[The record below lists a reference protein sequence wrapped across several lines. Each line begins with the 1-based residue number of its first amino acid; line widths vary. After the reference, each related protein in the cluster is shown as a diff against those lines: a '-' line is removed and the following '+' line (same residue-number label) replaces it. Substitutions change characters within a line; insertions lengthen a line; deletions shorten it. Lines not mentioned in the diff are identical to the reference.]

1 MNTDKLF
8 AFLSSKT
15 EISPSFGEALR
26 IVVQSELYKPHQVL
40 YAAGQ
45 QENKVY
51 FIENGFARLYFYD
64 LAGEQHTVKFLET
77 GNMLYSFEGYYDAP
91 SHYYVEIMA
100 ESHLF
105 TLTYSQLHRLAVSFK
120 EVSALISSVLI
131 DHQREEFEKKE
142 LIALSTEQRYNYFR
156 KHHNPIFGKAP
167 AKLIAS
173 YLQMSRET
181 LGRYMSK
188 K

>member
-8 AFLSSKT
+8 TYLTSKA
-15 EISPSFGEALR
+15 EISPPFGEALR
-26 IVVQSELYKPHQVL
+26 TVIQSELYKPHQVL

-45 QENKVY
+45 QETRVF
-51 FIENGFARLYFYD
+51 FIESGFARLYFYD
-64 LAGEQHTVKFLET
+64 FTGAQHTVKFLET
-77 GNMLYSFEGYYDAP
+77 GNVLFSFEGYYNLP

-100 ESHLF
+100 ESHLL
-105 TLTYSQLHRLAVSFK
+105 TLTYTQLHRLAVSFK
-120 EVSALISSVLI
+120 EVSVLISSVLI
-131 DHQREEFEKKE
+131 DHQREDFEKKE

-156 KHHNPIFGKAP
+156 KHHNPIFGKVP